1 MISRGSIV
9 VMAIGGALLIIS
21 IVHHSQEWMRVASR
35 LGPIISVILDGG
47 LAISLISAGW
57 WLRKQQTTLSPDE
70 TWAIALWT
78 GCGAVIGAGI
88 TSVIF
93 GVLSLEG
100 RPLSEPIFVFLVA
113 TGSGGVV
120 MFIAGYQA
128 TLQRATRQR
137 YDTLVNDAE
146 QFIGLLQ
153 LDGTVIE
160 INDTALTFGGIERSD
175 VIGRKFDD
183 ISWWTHSESVHERVQ
198 SALERAADGE
208 FVRYETNVRG
218 VDGLRRIRFSA
229 KPIADNTGNVK
240 QILVEGTDMSD
251 QHRQQQHLQV
261 LYRIFRHDMR
271 NDVMKIRG
279 WTHEAATAATR
290 EERVESSE
298 RVDKILA
305 SWDEM
310 FFDLQEIQDAISVD
324 ADGDER

>member
-1 MISRGSIV
+1 
-9 VMAIGGALLIIS
+9 MAIGGALLIIS